1 MVMKRYSVT
10 MTYWKNVEVLA
21 NSVREAKEKAHSGDV
36 EKDYG
41 LNCDDQSMD
50 DVEEL
55 GNIFNIEELQR
66 LNKENN
72 KDFTLEQ
79 LQCMEKCLND
89 DDNYSLY
96 DMIDKLG
103 DIISED
109 ENLYTHERM
118 LEIMYEHAK
127 SGHTFSQ
134 LASDLD
140 GNDENDIYL
149 FDWSCWGKGC
159 TIINTKQELI
169 DALFTG
175 SC

>member
-1 MVMKRYSVT
+1 MKRYSVT

-21 NSVREAKEKAHSGDV
+21 NNSREAREKAHSGDV
-36 EKDYG
+36 EIDYG

-50 DVEEL
+50 EVELLE
-55 GNIFNIEELQR
+55 NIFDIEEFQR

-72 KDFTLEQ
+72 KGFALDQ
-79 LQCMEKCLND
+79 LQLMEKCFND
-89 DDNYSLY
+89 DNCTLY
-96 DMIDKLG
+96 DMINELY

-109 ENLYTHERM
+109 ENIYTHEKM

-127 SGHTFSQ
+127 SGDTFYQ
-134 LASDLD
+134 LAIDLD

-149 FDWSCWGKGC
+149 FDYSMWVSGC
-159 TIINTKQELI
+159 TIIGTKQELI

>member
-1 MVMKRYSVT
+1 MKRYSVT

-21 NSVREAKEKAHSGDV
+21 NNSRKAREKAHSGDV

-41 LNCDDQSMD
+41 LTCDYQDQ
-50 DVEEL
+50 VELLE
-55 GNIFNIEELQR
+55 NILNIEEFQR
-66 LNKENN
+66 LNKEND
-72 KDFTLEQ
+72 KGFTLDQ
-79 LQCMEKCLND
+79 LQCMEKCLD
-89 DDNYSLY
+89 DDNCTLY
-96 DMIDKLG
+96 DMINELY

-109 ENLYTHERM
+109 ENIYTHERM

-127 SGHTFSQ
+127 SGDTFYQ
-134 LASDLD
+134 LAIDLD

-149 FDWSCWGKGC
+149 FDYSMWGSGC
-159 TIINTKQELI
+159 TIIGTKQELI

>member
-1 MVMKRYSVT
+1 MKRYSVT

-21 NSVREAKEKAHSGDV
+21 NNEREAREKAHSGNV

-41 LNCDDQSMD
+41 LNCDDRSMD
-50 DVEEL
+50 DVELLE
-55 GNIFNIEELQR
+55 NIFDIKEFQR

-72 KDFTLEQ
+72 KGFALDQ
-79 LQCMEKCLND
+79 LQLMEKCFND
-89 DDNYSLY
+89 DNCTLY
-96 DMIDKLG
+96 DMINELY

-109 ENLYTHERM
+109 ENIYTHEKM

-127 SGHTFSQ
+127 SGDTFYQ
-134 LASDLD
+134 LAIDLD

-149 FDWSCWGKGC
+149 FDYSMWGSGC
-159 TIINTKQELI
+159 TIIGTKQELI

>member
-1 MVMKRYSVT
+1 MKKYNVT
-10 MTYWKNVEVLA
+10 MFYKKEVEVLA
-21 NSVREAKEKAHSGDV
+21 NNEQEAKEKAHSGEV

-41 LNCDDQSMD
+41 LRCSELSNDA
-50 DVEEL
+50 VEEL
-55 GNIFNIEELQR
+55 ESIFNIEEFQR
-66 LNKENN
+66 LNKEND

-79 LQCMEKCLND
+79 LQRMEKCLNN
-89 DDNYSLY
+89 DNCTLY
-96 DMIDKLG
+96 DMINELY

-109 ENLYTHERM
+109 ENIYTHERM

-127 SGHTFSQ
+127 DGDTFYQ
-134 LASDLD
+134 LAIDLD

-149 FDWSCWGKGC
+149 FDWSCWSDGC

-169 DALFTG
+169 DVLFTG

>member
-1 MVMKRYSVT
+1 MKKYNVT
-10 MTYWKNVEVLA
+10 MFYRKEVEVLA
-21 NSVREAKEKAHSGDV
+21 TNEQEAKEKAHSGEV

-41 LNCDDQSMD
+41 LRCSELSNDV
-50 DVEEL
+50 VEEL
-55 GNIFNIEELQR
+55 ESILNIEEFQR
-66 LNKENN
+66 LNKEND
-72 KDFTLEQ
+72 KGFTLDQ

-89 DDNYSLY
+89 DNCTLY
-96 DMIDKLG
+96 DMINELY

-109 ENLYTHERM
+109 ENIYTHERM

-127 SGHTFSQ
+127 SGDTFYQ
-134 LASDLD
+134 LAIDLD

-149 FDWSCWGKGC
+149 FDYSIWGKGC
-159 TIINTKQELI
+159 TIIDTKQELI

>member
-1 MVMKRYSVT
+1 MKRYSVT

-21 NSVREAKEKAHSGDV
+21 NNSREAREKARSGDV
-36 EKDYG
+36 EIDYG

-50 DVEEL
+50 EVELLE
-55 GNIFNIEELQR
+55 NIFDIEEFQR

-72 KDFTLEQ
+72 KGFALDQ
-79 LQCMEKCLND
+79 LQLMEKCFND
-89 DDNYSLY
+89 DNCTLY
-96 DMIDKLG
+96 DMINELY

-109 ENLYTHERM
+109 ENIYTHEKM

-127 SGHTFSQ
+127 SGDTFYQ
-134 LASDLD
+134 LAIDLD

-149 FDWSCWGKGC
+149 FDYSMWGSGC
-159 TIINTKQELI
+159 TIIGTKQELI

>member
-1 MVMKRYSVT
+1 MKRYGVT

-21 NSVREAKEKAHSGDV
+21 NNEREAREKAHSGNV

-50 DVEEL
+50 DVELLE
-55 GNIFNIEELQR
+55 NIFDIEELQR
-66 LNKENN
+66 LNKKND
-72 KDFTLEQ
+72 KGFTLDQ
-79 LQCMEKCLND
+79 LQRMEKCIND
-89 DDNYSLY
+89 DNCTLY
-96 DMIDKLG
+96 DMINELY

-109 ENLYTHERM
+109 ENIYTHGKM

-127 SGHTFSQ
+127 SGDTFYQ
-134 LASDLD
+134 LAIDLD

-149 FDWSCWGKGC
+149 FDYSMWGSGC
-159 TIINTKQELI
+159 TIIGTKQELI

>member
-1 MVMKRYSVT
+1 MKRYSVT

-21 NSVREAKEKAHSGDV
+21 NNSREAREKAHSGDV
-36 EKDYG
+36 EIDFG
-41 LNCDDQSMD
+41 LNCVDHSMD
-50 DVEEL
+50 EVELLE
-55 GNIFNIEELQR
+55 NIFDIEEFQR

-72 KDFTLEQ
+72 KGFALDQ
-79 LQCMEKCLND
+79 LQLMEKCFND
-89 DDNYSLY
+89 DNCTLY
-96 DMIDKLG
+96 DMINELY

-109 ENLYTHERM
+109 ENIYTHEKM

-127 SGHTFSQ
+127 SGDTFYQ
-134 LASDLD
+134 LAIDLD

-149 FDWSCWGKGC
+149 FDYSMWGSGC
-159 TIINTKQELI
+159 TIIGTKQELI

>member
-1 MVMKRYSVT
+1 MKRYSVT

-21 NSVREAKEKAHSGDV
+21 NNSREAREKAHSGDV
-36 EKDYG
+36 EIDYG

-50 DVEEL
+50 EVELLE
-55 GNIFNIEELQR
+55 NIFDIEEFQR

-72 KDFTLEQ
+72 KGFALDQ
-79 LQCMEKCLND
+79 LQLMEKCFND
-89 DDNYSLY
+89 DNCTLY
-96 DMIDKLG
+96 DMINELY

-109 ENLYTHERM
+109 ENIYTHEKM

-127 SGHTFSQ
+127 SGDTFYQ
-134 LASDLD
+134 LAIDLD

-149 FDWSCWGKGC
+149 FDYSMWCSGC
-159 TIINTKQELI
+159 TIIGTKQELI

>member
-1 MVMKRYSVT
+1 M
-10 MTYWKNVEVLA
+10 EI
-21 NSVREAKEKAHSGDV
+21 
-36 EKDYG
+36 DYG

-50 DVEEL
+50 EVELLE
-55 GNIFNIEELQR
+55 NIFDIEEFQR

-72 KDFTLEQ
+72 KGFALDQ
-79 LQCMEKCLND
+79 LQLMEKCFND
-89 DDNYSLY
+89 DNCTLY
-96 DMIDKLG
+96 DMINELY

-109 ENLYTHERM
+109 ENIYTHEKM

-127 SGHTFSQ
+127 SGDTFYQ
-134 LASDLD
+134 LAIDLD

-149 FDWSCWGKGC
+149 FDYSMWGSGC
-159 TIINTKQELI
+159 TIIGTKQELI

>member
-1 MVMKRYSVT
+1 MKRYSVT

-21 NSVREAKEKAHSGDV
+21 NNSREAREKAHSGDV

-41 LNCDDQSMD
+41 LTWDQD
-50 DVEEL
+50 QVELLE
-55 GNIFNIEELQR
+55 NILNIEEFQR
-66 LNKENN
+66 LNKEND
-72 KDFTLEQ
+72 KGFTLDQ

-89 DDNYSLY
+89 DNCTLY
-96 DMIDKLG
+96 DMINELY

-109 ENLYTHERM
+109 ENIYTHEKM

-127 SGHTFSQ
+127 SGDPFYQ
-134 LASDLD
+134 LAIDLD

-149 FDWSCWGKGC
+149 FDYSMWGSGC
-159 TIINTKQELI
+159 TIIGTKQELI

>member
-1 MVMKRYSVT
+1 MKRYSVT

-21 NSVREAKEKAHSGDV
+21 NNSREAREKAHFGDV
-36 EKDYG
+36 EIDYG

-50 DVEEL
+50 EVELLE
-55 GNIFNIEELQR
+55 NIFDIEEFQR

-72 KDFTLEQ
+72 KGFALDQ
-79 LQCMEKCLND
+79 LQLMEKCFND
-89 DDNYSLY
+89 DNCTLY
-96 DMIDKLG
+96 DMINELY

-109 ENLYTHERM
+109 ENIYTHEKM

-127 SGHTFSQ
+127 SGDTFYQ
-134 LASDLD
+134 LAIDLD

-149 FDWSCWGKGC
+149 FDYSMWGSGC
-159 TIINTKQELI
+159 TIIGTKQELI

>member
-1 MVMKRYSVT
+1 MKRYSVT

-21 NSVREAKEKAHSGDV
+21 NNEREAREKAHSGNV

-41 LNCDDQSMD
+41 LTCDYQDQ
-50 DVEEL
+50 VELLE
-55 GNIFNIEELQR
+55 NILNIEEFQR
-66 LNKENN
+66 LNKEND
-72 KDFTLEQ
+72 KGFTLDQ

-89 DDNYSLY
+89 DNCTLY
-96 DMIDKLG
+96 DMINELY

-109 ENLYTHERM
+109 ENIYTHERM

-127 SGHTFSQ
+127 SGDTFYQ
-134 LASDLD
+134 LAIDLD

-149 FDWSCWGKGC
+149 FDYSMWGSGC
-159 TIINTKQELI
+159 TIIGTKQELI

>member
-1 MVMKRYSVT
+1 MKRYSVT

-21 NSVREAKEKAHSGDV
+21 NNNREAREKAHSGDV
-36 EKDYG
+36 EIDYG

-50 DVEEL
+50 EVELLE
-55 GNIFNIEELQR
+55 NIFDIEEFQR

-72 KDFTLEQ
+72 KGFALDQ
-79 LQCMEKCLND
+79 LQLMEKCFND
-89 DDNYSLY
+89 DNCTLY
-96 DMIDKLG
+96 DMINELY

-109 ENLYTHERM
+109 ENIYTHEKM

-127 SGHTFSQ
+127 SGDTFYQ
-134 LASDLD
+134 LAIDLD

-149 FDWSCWGKGC
+149 FDYSMWGSGC
-159 TIINTKQELI
+159 TIIDTKQELI

>member
-1 MVMKRYSVT
+1 MKRYSVT

-21 NSVREAKEKAHSGDV
+21 NNERVAREKAHSGNV

-50 DVEEL
+50 DVELLED
-55 GNIFNIEELQR
+55 IFDIKEFQR
-66 LNKENN
+66 LNKEND
-72 KDFTLEQ
+72 KGFTLDQ

-89 DDNYSLY
+89 DNCTLY
-96 DMIDKLG
+96 DMINELY

-109 ENLYTHERM
+109 ENIYTHEKM

-127 SGHTFSQ
+127 SGDTFYQ
-134 LASDLD
+134 LAIDLE

-149 FDWSCWGKGC
+149 FDYSMWGKGC
-159 TIINTKQELI
+159 TIIDTKQELI